1 MNNRNTIH
9 YVFFS
14 SVCVLL
20 VSIFVFVIVRFT
32 LLENSMRDYVAKTVA
47 QSEEHLQKVME
58 SSIDEAKIALEK
70 SLNEKT
76 ESVQN
81 HIETELKTALKKD
94 FRNTRHT
101 IQGLQT
107 KVIEQSKK
115 TDTIETTFTALLDE
129 QKKQHIS
136 TVVADTVL
144 AKKEEQAKRL
154 FEEQEYIQAANLWDE
169 IVAVQSDNFDARFY
183 AQYARY
189 LYNPMDSSLYTKI
202 VQEFT
207 LLQKNGYMRQEMDDV
222 LQTLRM
228 ETTGGT
234 E

>member
-70 SLNEKT
+70 RLNEKT

>member
-32 LLENSMRDYVAKTVA
+32 LLENSMRDYVAKTIA
-47 QSEEHLQKVME
+47 QSEEHLQKVTE

-70 SLNEKT
+70 RLNEKT

>member
-58 SSIDEAKIALEK
+58 SSIDEAKITLEK
-70 SLNEKT
+70 RLNEKT

-107 KVIEQSKK
+107 KVVEQSKK

>member
-58 SSIDEAKIALEK
+58 SSIDEAKITLEK
-70 SLNEKT
+70 RLNEKT